1 MVIMFTTVR
10 ACRAAAA
17 ARMSAAARVQ
27 SGRRGTPTSAS
38 TSDALRRLLSEAQW
52 ELIPLKNLTEQL
64 PHLPANAPVSVTA
77 SASKTLED
85 TLDLTAQ
92 LCTLGHR
99 PVPHIAAR
107 MVRSRGHLEE
117 MLGRLADLGL
127 NEIFLVGGDVMS
139 PAGPFDSAVALLE
152 TLVDV
157 DHSLT
162 HIGVTAYPEGHAL
175 IADDVLHDALH
186 TKQAILRSAGI
197 EGHASTQMCFH
208 GRSITDWLAAERQS
222 GLMLPVH
229 LGIPGAVEPARLV
242 RIGTRLGIGASLR
255 YLRKNRGAVARLLRP
270 GGYDPSA
277 LLNKLAAEAD
287 RLNIAGL
294 HVFTFNAIES
304 TMAWRDAAISQLR

>member
-1 MVIMFTTVR
+1 MALMFTPLR
-10 ACRAAAA
+10 ACRAAA
-17 ARMSAAARVQ
+17 RWMPAAARAR
-27 SGRRGTPTSAS
+27 SSRLAAPMS
-38 TSDALRRLLSEAQW
+38 TSTKDALHRLLSEAQW
-52 ELIPLKNLTEQL
+52 ELIPLNNLAEQL
-64 PHLPANAPVSVTA
+64 GHLPANSPLSVTA
-77 SASKTLED
+77 SAAKTLED

-107 MVRSRGHLEE
+107 MVRGRGHLEE
-117 MLGRLADLGL
+117 LLGRVASLGL
-127 NEIFLVGGDVMS
+127 NEIFLVGGDVTS

-152 TLVDV
+152 ALVDA

-186 TKQAILRSAGI
+186 AKQAILSSAGI

-222 GLMLPVH
+222 GLVLPVH
-229 LGIPGAVEPARLV
+229 LGIPGAVEPARLL

-255 YLRKNRGAVARLLRP
+255 YLRKNRGAVARLMRP

-304 TMAWRDAAISQLR
+304 TIAWRDAALERLR

>member
-1 MVIMFTTVR
+1 MALMFTPLR
-10 ACRAAAA
+10 ACRAATRWMPAA
-17 ARMSAAARVQ
+17 ARARSSRLAA
-27 SGRRGTPTSAS
+27 PMS
-38 TSDALRRLLSEAQW
+38 TSTKDALRRLLGDAQW
-52 ELIPLKNLTEQL
+52 ELIPLNNLAEQL
-64 PHLPANAPVSVTA
+64 GHLPANSPLSVTA
-77 SASKTLED
+77 SAAKTLED
-85 TLDLTAQ
+85 TLDLTAH

-107 MVRSRGHLEE
+107 MVRGRGHLEE
-117 MLGRLADLGL
+117 LLGRVASLGL
-127 NEIFLVGGDVMS
+127 NEIFLVGGDVTS

-152 TLVDV
+152 ALVDA

-175 IADDVLHDALH
+175 IADGVLHDALH
-186 TKQAILRSAGI
+186 AKQAILSSAGI

-208 GRSITDWLAAERQS
+208 GRSITDWLAAERRS
-222 GLMLPVH
+222 GLVLPVH
-229 LGIPGAVEPARLV
+229 LGIPGAVEPARLM

-255 YLRKNRGAVARLLRP
+255 YLQKNRGAVARLMRP

-277 LLNKLAAEAD
+277 LLNRLAAEAD

-304 TMAWRDAAISQLR
+304 TIAWRDAALERLR

>member
-1 MVIMFTTVR
+1 MALMFTPLR

-17 ARMSAAARVQ
+17 KSVSAAVLVRP
-27 SGRRGTPTSAS
+27 SRRGSSMSAS
-38 TSDALRRLLSEAQW
+38 TREALRRLLSEAQW
-52 ELIPLKNLTEQL
+52 ELIPLKNLADQL
-64 PHLPANAPVSVTA
+64 QHLPAAAPVSVTA

-107 MVRSRGHLEE
+107 MVRSRGHLQEL
-117 MLGRLADLGL
+117 LGRVAELGL
-127 NEIFLVGGDVMS
+127 NEIFLVGGDVTS
-139 PAGPFDSAVALLE
+139 PAGPFDGAVALLE
-152 TLVDV
+152 SLVDV

-175 IADDVLHDALH
+175 IADDVLHGALR
-186 TKQAILRSAGI
+186 TKQSILRSAGI

-208 GRSITDWLAAERQS
+208 GRSIVDWLAAERRS
-222 GLMLPVH
+222 GFVLPVH

-255 YLRKNRGAVARLLRP
+255 YLRKNRGAVARLMRP
-270 GGYDPSA
+270 GGYDPST
-277 LLNKLAAEAD
+277 LLNKLAANAD
-287 RLNIAGL
+287 RLNIIGL

-304 TMAWRDAAISQLR
+304 TIAWRDAAVTRLQ